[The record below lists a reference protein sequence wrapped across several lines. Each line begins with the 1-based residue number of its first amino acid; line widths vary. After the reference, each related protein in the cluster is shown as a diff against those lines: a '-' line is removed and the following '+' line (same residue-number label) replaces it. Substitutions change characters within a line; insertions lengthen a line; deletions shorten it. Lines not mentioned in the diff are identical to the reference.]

1 MNGLAKKLTDKT
13 ASVSVIGLGYIGLPL
28 SISFAKA
35 GFNVFGID
43 IDNSKIQSLHEQNS
57 YISDVSEKELKNT
70 IKNYKITFTS
80 TYSPIIKSD
89 VVIICVPTPLNKT
102 KDPDISYIV
111 KVSEEISKFDI
122 NKKLIC
128 LESTVYPGATEE
140 VILPILTNN
149 NNLKIGDDFNLLF
162 SPERMDPGQSNW
174 NLSNT
179 PKVIGGITSNCT
191 ELGRILYNSVSENI
205 IKVSSTKAA
214 EMTKL
219 LENTFR
225 AANIGLINEMALICK
240 KLNLDIW
247 EIIEAAKTKPYGYM
261 PFYPGPGLG
270 GHCIPVDPRYLEWK
284 LEMLNTESKF
294 IKLSEDINF
303 GMPDYVVQSAEEI
316 IKKHNLSN
324 KINIIGVTY
333 KPNVSDIRE
342 SPAIDIMQILSEKN
356 IKFAFNDPYIN
367 KVEFENLTIR
377 SESIESFFN
386 NKELSIIITDHANYD
401 WNYISDNLEVIYDTR
416 NALRNIKN
424 TKINIYKL

>member
-57 YISDVSEKELKNT
+57 YISDVSDKELKNT

-367 KVEFENLTIR
+367 KVEIENLTIK

>member
-57 YISDVSEKELKNT
+57 YISDVSDKELKNT

>member
-1 MNGLAKKLTDKT
+1 MNGLAEKLKDKT
-13 ASVSVIGLGYIGLPL
+13 ANVTVIGLGYIGLPL

-57 YISDVSEKELKNT
+57 YISDVSDKELKKT
-70 IKNYKITFTS
+70 IKNHKINFTS
-80 TYSPIIKSD
+80 NYSPIVESD

>member
-57 YISDVSEKELKNT
+57 YISDVSDKELKNT

-367 KVEFENLTIR
+367 KVEIENLTIR

>member
-57 YISDVSEKELKNT
+57 YISDVSDKELKNT

-80 TYSPIIKSD
+80 TCSPIIKSD

-367 KVEFENLTIR
+367 KVEIENLTIR